1 MINRKETTMPRL
13 GSGFS
18 GPSRAVWLD
27 NMLEMQSFRP
37 HPRPAKSRTLGGGGH
52 SLDIDRWFLS
62 TSVWEEL
69 SCEKSILDGEFHRQH
84 NSAVPGH

>member
-1 MINRKETTMPRL
+1 MPRL

-18 GPSRAVWLD
+18 GASRAVWLD
-27 NMLEMQSFRP
+27 NMLEMQSFSIP
-37 HPRPAKSRTLGGGGH
+37 GLLNQELWGGGGH